1 MANIYHKF
9 YMKDAAWCD
18 VTERIEA
25 LRDKISEIR
34 SINMVNAVFGCIYNM
49 DHLYEV
55 EDDCKKAIQKLERK
69 REIIENRIKRD
80 INSVYNVNAIER
92 AWAYYTE
99 DEDWMGREF
108 DRKGYL
114 RGFKF

>member
-9 YMKDAAWCD
+9 YMKDAAWRN

-34 SINMVNAVFGCIYNM
+34 SFYLVNAVFGCPYTT
-49 DHLYEV
+49 DRLYEV
-55 EDDCKKAIQKLERK
+55 EDECKMAIKKLERK
-69 REIIENRIKRD
+69 REIIENRIKRN

-99 DEDWMGREF
+99 DEDWMEREF